1 MALGSRPDVQFRTK
15 QEYVYQSLR
24 GAIMRG
30 ELAPGQRLVID
41 DIGRQL
47 QVSAIPI
54 REALQF
60 LQSEG
65 LVLGAP
71 HVGATV
77 APISEDEVQEVF
89 AIMEGLETVGVR
101 EAARRLDDAGLALL
115 SDVVAE
121 MDARRGRCET
131 TSAGRPSTATS
142 TGAINEIARMPL
154 LREMTERVLSR
165 WERLRRHYFHGVV
178 VPRVA
183 QAQEEHHALLDALV
197 RRDPDGAEQVVRAHN
212 QAAQDRLRRVPPA
225 RHAARGSLTLE
236 ILGPFDSVL
245 APLVR
250 FTQSLHPI

>member
-54 REALQF
+54 REALQL

-65 LVLGAP
+65 LVQGAP

-77 APISEDEVQEVF
+77 APISEDEVHEVF
-89 AIMEGLETVGVR
+89 AIMAGLETVGVR
-101 EAARRLDDAGLALL
+101 EAVLWLDDAGTAQL
-115 SDVVAE
+115 SGVVAE
-121 MDARRGRCET
+121 MDAAIAAQEFERWAALNSDLHR
-131 TSAGRPSTATS
+131 
-142 TGAINEIARMPL
+142 AINEIARMPL

-165 WERLRRHYFHGVV
+165 WERLRRHYFQGVM
-178 VPRVA
+178 VPRVV
-183 QAQEEHHALLDALV
+183 QAQGEHHDASGGP
-197 RRDPDGAEQVVRAHN
+197 DPAGPGRGRADRPGAQPGGP
-212 QAAQDRLRRVPPA
+212 DRLRRVPPA
-225 RHAARGSLTLE
+225 GCPAA
-236 ILGPFDSVL
+236 
-245 APLVR
+245 AP
-250 FTQSLHPI
+250 